1 MGSGCLSGEK
11 LSGWPQGHGCRTPRP
26 RKQAFQVTAAG
37 STYGTNFRVTTFGE
51 SHGKGVGCVI
61 DGVPPRL
68 PITQEEIQV
77 LLHILTVS
85 MQQILRVCT

>member
-1 MGSGCLSGEK
+1 MPARCLTGRLLPEQASRK
-11 LSGWPQGHGCRTPRP
+11 NVPNQGQRSDRARRGL
-26 RKQAFQVTAAG
+26 KVQAAG

-51 SHGKGVGCVI
+51 SHGKAVGCVV

-77 LLHILTVS
+77 RN
-85 MQQILRVCT
+85 QQRIV

>member
-1 MGSGCLSGEK
+1 MQSNRLSGRSLSEQFSAPVVVQPKKQEK
-11 LSGWPQGHGCRTPRP
+11 KQCR
-26 RKQAFQVTAAG
+26 RKLQVTAAG

-51 SHGKGVGCVI
+51 SHGKAVGCVI

-77 LLHILTVS
+77 HETQRIAGLG
-85 MQQILRVCT
+85 R